1 MKQILTSVF
10 LTSVCALTC
19 LASCPDS
26 TLLCPKPEKTS
37 CCYDYY
43 RQPYRIA
50 YPRLMPVAEQV
61 EITNTERAMAMRR
74 AAVVRMRDSI
84 RFEKELLASTTP
96 LTQPAQSGVV
106 VFGSTE
112 GAGVYDT
119 GNEPVPPAPPY
130 PGVQAQATRST
141 PRVSQR
147 RSQAS
152 APIATPVAGK
162 PGFVYSPFTS
172 NACLVDVQGLAPGS
186 LAKDP
191 YTGGQFR
198 VP

>member
-1 MKQILTSVF
+1 MKQILSSVL

-19 LASCPDS
+19 LASCPDATIS
-26 TLLCPKPEKTS
+26 CPKPEKTP

-50 YPRLMPVAEQV
+50 YPKLMPVAEQV

-74 AAVVRMRDSI
+74 AAVVRMRESI

-130 PGVQAQATRST
+130 PGPGQNVRSVPT
-141 PRVSQR
+141 VSQR
-147 RSQAS
+147 PSRTSS
-152 APIATPVAGK
+152 PIATPVEGK
-162 PGFVYSPFTS
+162 PGYVYSPFTS
-172 NACLVDVQGLAPGS
+172 NICLVNVQGLAPGS

-191 YTGGQFR
+191 YTGHTFR

>member
-19 LASCPDS
+19 LASCLDDTIS
-26 TLLCPKPEKTS
+26 CPQPEKKP

-43 RQPYRIA
+43 REPYRIA

-61 EITNTERAMAMRR
+61 EITNTQRAMAMRR
-74 AAVVRMRDSI
+74 AAVVRMREAV
-84 RFEKELLASTTP
+84 RFERELLAAAPT
-96 LTQPAQSGVV
+96 LTQPAQSGVN

-112 GAGVYDT
+112 GAGVYDAD
-119 GNEPVPPAPPY
+119 NAPVPPAPPY
-130 PGVQAQATRST
+130 PGPAQTVRSV
-141 PRVSQR
+141 PPVSQR
-147 RSQAS
+147 LPRTS

-162 PGFVYSPFTS
+162 PGYVYSPFTS
-172 NACLVDVQGLAPGS
+172 GNACVVDVQGLAPGS

-191 YTGGQFR
+191 YTGRHFR

>member
-10 LTSVCALTC
+10 LSSICALTS
-19 LASCPDS
+19 LAICPDAVIP
-26 TLLCPKPEKTS
+26 CPQPEKTA
-37 CCYDYY
+37 CCVDAY
-43 RQPYRIA
+43 RDPYRIA

-74 AAVVRMRDSI
+74 AAVVRMRDAV
-84 RFEKELLASTTP
+84 RFEKELLAATTP

-112 GAGVYDT
+112 GAGVYDSDCA
-119 GNEPVPPAPPY
+119 VIPPAPPY
-130 PGVQAQATRST
+130 PGPAQVVRLVPVGSE
-141 PRVSQR
+141 PLSRKGR
-147 RSQAS
+147 
-152 APIATPVAGK
+152 PIATPVAGR
-162 PGFVYSPFTS
+162 PGYVYSPFTGKP
-172 NACLVDVQGLAPGS
+172 CIVDVQGLAPGC

-191 YTGGQFR
+191 FTGGHFR